1 MQAIAKQWGFG
12 VALFTQMRII
22 SVLIKAVPDALMI
35 SPHNVLRCAMQIL
48 TCALLAA
55 TAPVMADE
63 LNVYSARQEALI
75 KPLLD
80 EFSQETGIKVNLVTG
95 KGDALLT
102 RLQAEGRNSPADVL
116 ITSDAGRL
124 VRAEQAGVLLA
135 QTSPELEAAVPAHL
149 RSPTGYWYGL
159 SVRARALVYNRENVN
174 PGTLSTY
181 EALALPQWRGKIC
194 VRSSSNIYNQSL
206 VAGMIATQGDAKTA
220 AWLDGFV
227 ANFARPPQGGDRDQ
241 IKAVAAGQCDVAV
254 VNSYYLG
261 GMLSSQDEAQRAAAA
276 KVGIFWPNQDNRGTH
291 VNISGAGV
299 TAASDQP
306 ELAVQLIT
314 FLTRDS
320 SQQWY
325 AETNNEFPIRDD
337 VPVSELLATWG
348 TFKAD
353 EVDVSELG
361 SLNAQAVMAMDR
373 ARWK

>member
-1 MQAIAKQWGFG
+1 MMLPYS
-12 VALFTQMRII
+12 ALRHAMRT
-22 SVLIKAVPDALMI
+22 
-35 SPHNVLRCAMQIL
+35 L
-48 TCALLAA
+48 TCALLVSVAA
-55 TAPVMADE
+55 PAIAAE

-80 EFSQETGIKVNLVTG
+80 EFTAETGIKVNLVTG

-102 RLQAEGRNSPADVL
+102 RLQAEGRNSPADIL

-149 RSPTGYWYGL
+149 RSPQGYWYGL
-159 SVRARALVYNRENVN
+159 SVRARALVYNRDSVN
-174 PGTLSTY
+174 ADTLSTY
-181 EALALPQWRGKIC
+181 EALAQPQWRGRIC

-206 VAGMIATQGDAKTA
+206 VAGMLATQGDAKTA

-261 GMLSSQDEAQRAAAA
+261 GMVASQDEAERAAAA
-276 KVGIFWPNQDNRGTH
+276 KVSIFWPNQDDRGTH
-291 VNISGAGV
+291 VNVSGAGV

-306 ELAVQLIT
+306 ELAVQLIS

-325 AETNNEFPIRDD
+325 AETNNEYPVRDE

-353 EVDVSELG
+353 PVDVSELG
-361 SLNAQAVMAMDR
+361 KLNAQAVMAMDR

>member
-1 MQAIAKQWGFG
+1 MKSPATAC
-12 VALFTQMRII
+12 L
-22 SVLIKAVPDALMI
+22 SAVQTLTYALMLMLI
-35 SPHNVLRCAMQIL
+35 
-48 TCALLAA
+48 A
-55 TAPVMADE
+55 TAPAIAQE

-80 EFSQETGIKVNLVTG
+80 EFSAETGITVNLVTG

-102 RLQAEGRNSPADVL
+102 RLQAEGRNSPADIL

-124 VRAEQAGVLLA
+124 VRAEEAGALLA
-135 QTSPELEAAVPAHL
+135 RTSPELEAAVPARL
-149 RSPTGYWYGL
+149 RSPKGYWYGL
-159 SVRARALVYNRENVN
+159 SVRARALVYNLINVN
-174 PGTLSTY
+174 PDTLSTY
-181 EALALPQWRGKIC
+181 EALAQPQWRGRIC
-194 VRSSSNIYNQSL
+194 VRSSANIYNQSL
-206 VAGMIATQGDAKTA
+206 VASMLATQGAEKTA

-241 IKAVAAGQCDVAV
+241 IKAVAAGLCDVAI

-261 GMLSSQDEAQRAAAA
+261 GMMTSSNKAERIAAS
-276 KVGIFWPNQDNRGTH
+276 KVGIFWPNQHDRGTH
-291 VNISGAGV
+291 VNISGVGV

-325 AETNNEFPIRDD
+325 AETNNEYPVRDN

-353 EVDVSELG
+353 PIDVAELG
-361 SLNAQAVMAMDR
+361 KLNAQAVMAMDK
-373 ARWK
+373 AGWK